1 MGSLSLLGGLSKYI
15 KGLCGLFYINLVI
28 VKEGAGGAP
37 YFFKKNII
45 ITNNKI
51 YNKFQEKGCPLCP

>member
-37 YFFKKNII
+37 YFFKKKYN
-45 ITNNKI
+45 NNK
-51 YNKFQEKGCPLCP
+51 